1 MRPAQYFPTQT
12 IWNYQGNST
21 DFGDFQSLVVLEHSV
36 ENQCEPQVGHLLMN
50 PLPRSERALLGDI
63 IAAGRER
70 MGFGMADQ
78 SGPQS
83 CCTLGSPKRFI
94 ISGNSKRN
102 PLFFVFFKTALSVI
116 LSSISGFV

>member
-78 SGPQS
+78 SG
-83 CCTLGSPKRFI
+83 SPKRFI